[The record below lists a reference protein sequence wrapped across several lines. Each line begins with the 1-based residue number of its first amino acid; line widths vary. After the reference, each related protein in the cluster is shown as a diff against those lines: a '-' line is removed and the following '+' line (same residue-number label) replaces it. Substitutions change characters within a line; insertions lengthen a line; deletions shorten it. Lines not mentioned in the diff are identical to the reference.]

1 MSWKLIAQ
9 QVPTRSH
16 VQCLQRWKKALDPRL
31 VKGPWSEEEDQLLV
45 RSGQPNQHC
54 NFQLPHFLSVRVLCQ
69 CVVEASQTTRFVFLE
84 NHCKRNYGTKHET
97 VPRALV
103 QLFRPQSETR

>member
-1 MSWKLIAQ
+1 MRCHIFGFPLRLLLHSKQAVRNFGEMSWKLIAQ

-45 RSGQPNQHC
+45 RSGPTMPC
-54 NFQLPHFLSVRVLCQ
+54 KQLAAATVSDYARL
-69 CVVEASQTTRFVFLE
+69 CVVIT
-84 NHCKRNYGTKHET
+84 
-97 VPRALV
+97 
-103 QLFRPQSETR
+103 